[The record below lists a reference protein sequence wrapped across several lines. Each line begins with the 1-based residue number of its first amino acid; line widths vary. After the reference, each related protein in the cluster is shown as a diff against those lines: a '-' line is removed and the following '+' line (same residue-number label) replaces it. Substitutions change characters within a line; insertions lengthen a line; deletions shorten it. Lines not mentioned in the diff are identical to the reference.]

1 MDGEHDVELKKD
13 ELRHLVGERHR
24 DVIEASDAI
33 QEMKLL
39 ADKVSE
45 SVITLRDRCLPLD
58 NSHPSTS
65 TYVNVSIVYSP
76 NRKNSSDENAKL
88 DPSVAAHLKLLLDIP
103 EMIWNF
109 MDNADHTA
117 AVTLLF
123 FGRHISARLQLS
135 SQAYNA
141 GVDARVLVKRSWN
154 SLLHM
159 ESAVLAACRRR
170 LNAPPSGWEELCN
183 SLIAI
188 ILLENLSLIKAL
200 DELMDGRM
208 VALRRIFSGKEL
220 PTSHEGIHTGHSI
233 LPTRRQAVLSSR
245 LLIDALNAPVYLFYQ
260 CPDDHSP
267 SMKGAIQ
274 RELEKLK
281 NWNLQGTDF
290 HFFPY
295 KTIHQILI
303 CP

>member
-1 MDGEHDVELKKD
+1 
-13 ELRHLVGERHR
+13 
-24 DVIEASDAI
+24 
-33 QEMKLL
+33 
-39 ADKVSE
+39 
-45 SVITLRDRCLPLD
+45 
-58 NSHPSTS
+58 
-65 TYVNVSIVYSP
+65 
-76 NRKNSSDENAKL
+76 
-88 DPSVAAHLKLLLDIP
+88 
-103 EMIWNF
+103 

-208 VALRRIFSGKEL
+208 VSTSSTPSFPVILRVGIFWDPEPRQIG
-220 PTSHEGIHTGHSI
+220 
-233 LPTRRQAVLSSR
+233 TRCL
-245 LLIDALNAPVYLFYQ
+245 
-260 CPDDHSP
+260 
-267 SMKGAIQ
+267 
-274 RELEKLK
+274 
-281 NWNLQGTDF
+281 W
-290 HFFPY
+290 
-295 KTIHQILI
+295 
-303 CP
+303 